1 MSDQPEQKRIK
12 LFLERSIERLPYDIT
27 DKGEELYIPDG
38 DPSEKLKRKIR
49 TIVDL
54 AGDHYDDF
62 TENLPTAQEQGQ
74 DEHASEGVKNED
86 AITESVDQP
95 SSTPVFSAA
104 VASVNPAHR
113 VTTPQGVYGKLWH
126 AQGEIRIA
134 LDVLTTIIA
143 SYQVGN
149 NIKANQELPLPPGTL
164 KCEYVTKATVP
175 LSSQISSEKL
185 ALGSKKNHL
194 RKASQILMQG
204 AENLKKVME
213 NEDQFWEG
221 ALRLRKNNWSIG
233 SRSSGS
239 AHRINRHAAG
249 SQLSVY
255 YGFGDVGSLHGDR
268 SYAVADLVRSQV
280 PLESDTANSN
290 IELFIPNQT
299 GKVVVVSLIMRG
311 TEYCRDS
318 HKDKP
323 TTSKKTLHSQLLS
336 AQSSLFDAEL
346 FQDLVR
352 EARIM
357 TNSVSIVDNEIFL
370 PINDELE
377 LKISHRK
384 PTDTELSIP
393 STTNTNGIKD
403 SQLCS
408 SLSGTADIFRYAMQ
422 LIQHRRYRQN
432 IKERSDSFFKGS
444 RPGSGRAPGSFRQFQ
459 IALAQRP
466 TNMLSTALQT
476 LQYYTFSR
484 RIREV
489 LTKVS
494 RNLGD
499 SWWEPVSIH
508 SVDIKPPTPSPAMT
522 QGAVSSGS
530 SAPVSGL
537 ASTANKAPNYSM
549 GAAVSIRVGQTS
561 PSLRFVVRSYPAP
574 CVVFHLPDRPTQPI
588 THITEFEKTL
598 EQELA
603 VRAIRKICEI
613 VNSIESWTGPPEG
626 GMPSP
631 RFVIDIDKRCVG
643 VFQIPVKVNGYGHSR
658 PIQSATVIL
667 QLCMKSGEPTTIGLT
682 CTQGGAS
689 KTTRLHLE
697 DELRHFSS
705 ELDLNADIVHPY
717 DDSFTFGSQHSTLS
731 TRGSPLRSTE
741 GFRSWIQQKILDQM
755 DL

>member
-12 LFLERSIERLPYDIT
+12 LFLERSIERLPFDIN

-38 DPSEKLKRKIR
+38 DPSEKLKRKVK

-62 TENLPTAQEQGQ
+62 TENLPKPQEPGQ
-74 DEHASEGVKNED
+74 DENASDTTGAKNED
-86 AITESVDQP
+86 VTAENVDQP
-95 SSTPVFSAA
+95 SSTPVIL
-104 VASVNPAHR
+104 ASINAQR
-113 VTTPQGVYGKLWH
+113 MTTPQGVYGKLWH

-143 SYQVGN
+143 SYQTA
-149 NIKANQELPLPPGTL
+149 NIKDSQQYPLPPGTL

-175 LSSQISSEKL
+175 LSNQISSEKL

-233 SRSSGS
+233 SKTGGAAPRVNRLGS
-239 AHRINRHAAG
+239 G

-255 YGFGDVGSLHGDR
+255 YGFGDV
-268 SYAVADLVRSQV
+268 
-280 PLESDTANSN
+280 PLNPDAENSN

-299 GKVVVVSLIMRG
+299 GKVVVVSLVMRG
-311 TEYCRDS
+311 TEYCRGS
-318 HKDKP
+318 RKEKP
-323 TTSKKTLHSQLLS
+323 ATSKTTLHSQLLS

-346 FQDLVR
+346 FQDLVK

-384 PTDTELSIP
+384 PIDEELSIP
-393 STTNTNGIKD
+393 PTTNANGAKS

-408 SLSGTADIFRYAMQ
+408 SLAGTADIFRYAMQ

-432 IKERSDSFFKGS
+432 IKERSDSFFKSS

-466 TNMLSTALQT
+466 TNMLSIALQT

-489 LTKVS
+489 LAKVS

-508 SVDIKPPTPSPAMT
+508 SVGIMPPTPSPAVT

-549 GAAVSIRVGQTS
+549 GVVVSIRVGQTS
-561 PSLRFVVRSYPAP
+561 GSLRFVVRSYPAP
-574 CVVFHLPDRPTQPI
+574 CVIFHLPDRPTQPI

-613 VNSIESWTGPPEG
+613 VNSIENWTGQPEG

-643 VFQIPVKVNGYGHSR
+643 VFQIPVKANGYSQGR

-682 CTQGGAS
+682 CTQGGVS
-689 KTTRLHLE
+689 KTIRLHLE

-705 ELDLNADIVHPY
+705 GLNLDSDIVHPY
-717 DDSFTFGSQHSTLS
+717 DDSFTFTHHSTLP
-731 TRGSPLRSTE
+731 TRRSPLRSTD
-741 GFRSWIQQKILDQM
+741 GFRSWLQQKILDQL
-755 DL
+755 DI

>member
-12 LFLERSIERLPYDIT
+12 LFMERSIERLPFDIT

-38 DPSEKLKRKIR
+38 DPSEKLKRKIK

-62 TENLPTAQEQGQ
+62 TENLPKPQEPGQ
-74 DEHASEGVKNED
+74 DENASETATGAKKEVVIAEN
-86 AITESVDQP
+86 VDQP
-95 SSTPVFSAA
+95 SSTPVIL
-104 VASVNPAHR
+104 ASINAQR

-143 SYQVGN
+143 SYQTA
-149 NIKANQELPLPPGTL
+149 NIKDSQQYPLPPGTL

-175 LSSQISSEKL
+175 LSNQISSEKL

-204 AENLKKVME
+204 ADNLKKVME

-233 SRSSGS
+233 SKSGG
-239 AHRINRHAAG
+239 AAPRVNRLGTG

-268 SYAVADLVRSQV
+268 NYAVADLIRSQV
-280 PLESDTANSN
+280 PLDSDATNSN

-299 GKVVVVSLIMRG
+299 GKVIVVSL
-311 TEYCRDS
+311 
-318 HKDKP
+318 
-323 TTSKKTLHSQLLS
+323 
-336 AQSSLFDAEL
+336 
-346 FQDLVR
+346 LVK

-384 PTDTELSIP
+384 PTDAELSIP
-393 STTNTNGIKD
+393 PTENANSNKD
-403 SQLCS
+403 NQLCS
-408 SLSGTADIFRYAMQ
+408 SLAGTADIFRYAMQ

-432 IKERSDSFFKGS
+432 IKERSDSFFKSS

-459 IALAQRP
+459 IALTQRP

-489 LTKVS
+489 LAKVS
-494 RNLGD
+494 RSLGD

-508 SVDIKPPTPSPAMT
+508 SVDIKPPTPSPAVT
-522 QGAVSSGS
+522 QGAVSAGS

-561 PSLRFVVRSYPAP
+561 GSLRFV
-574 CVVFHLPDRPTQPI
+574 
-588 THITEFEKTL
+588 FEKTL

-613 VNSIESWTGPPEG
+613 VNSIENWTGQPEG

-643 VFQIPVKVNGYGHSR
+643 VFQIPVKANGYGHGR

-667 QLCMKSGEPTTIGLT
+667 QLYMKSGEPTTIGLT
-682 CTQGGAS
+682 CTQGGMS
-689 KTTRLHLE
+689 KTIRLHLE

-705 ELDLNADIVHPY
+705 GLDLDSDIVHPH
-717 DDSFTFGSQHSTLS
+717 DDSFTFTQHSTFS
-731 TRGSPLRSTE
+731 TQGSPLQSTE
-741 GFRSWIQQKILDQM
+741 GFRSWLQQKIRGQLAI
-755 DL
+755 

>member
-12 LFLERSIERLPYDIT
+12 LFLERSIERLPFDIN

-38 DPSEKLKRKIR
+38 DPSEKLKRKVK

-62 TENLPTAQEQGQ
+62 TENLPKPQEPGQ
-74 DEHASEGVKNED
+74 DENASDTTGAKNED
-86 AITESVDQP
+86 ATTENVDQP
-95 SSTPVFSAA
+95 SSTPVIL
-104 VASVNPAHR
+104 ASINAQR
-113 VTTPQGVYGKLWH
+113 MTTPQGVYGKLWH

-143 SYQVGN
+143 SYQTA
-149 NIKANQELPLPPGTL
+149 NIKDSQQYPLPPGTL

-175 LSSQISSEKL
+175 LSNQISSEKL

-204 AENLKKVME
+204 AENLRKVME

-233 SRSSGS
+233 SKTGGAALRVNRLGS
-239 AHRINRHAAG
+239 G

-268 SYAVADLVRSQV
+268 NFAVADLVRSQV
-280 PLESDTANSN
+280 PLNPDAENSN
-290 IELFIPNQT
+290 IELFILNQT
-299 GKVVVVSLIMRG
+299 GKVVVVSLVMRG
-311 TEYCRDS
+311 TEYCRGS
-318 HKDKP
+318 RKEKP
-323 TTSKKTLHSQLLS
+323 ATSKTTLHSQLLS

-346 FQDLVR
+346 FQDLVK

-384 PTDTELSIP
+384 PTDEELSIP
-393 STTNTNGIKD
+393 PTTNANGAKD
-403 SQLCS
+403 NQLCS
-408 SLSGTADIFRYAMQ
+408 SLAGTADIFRYAMQ

-432 IKERSDSFFKGS
+432 IKERSDSFFKSS

-508 SVDIKPPTPSPAMT
+508 SVGIMPPAPSPAVT

-561 PSLRFVVRSYPAP
+561 GSLRFVVRSYPAP
-574 CVVFHLPDRPTQPI
+574 CVIFQLPDRPTQPI
-588 THITEFEKTL
+588 THITEFERML

-613 VNSIESWTGPPEG
+613 VNSIENWTGQPEG

-643 VFQIPVKVNGYGHSR
+643 VFQIPVKANGYSQGRH
-658 PIQSATVIL
+658 IQSATVIL
-667 QLCMKSGEPTTIGLT
+667 QLCMKSGEPTTVGLT
-682 CTQGGAS
+682 CTQGGMS
-689 KTTRLHLE
+689 KTIRLHLE
-697 DELRHFSS
+697 DELRHFPSGLN
-705 ELDLNADIVHPY
+705 LDSDIVHPY
-717 DDSFTFGSQHSTLS
+717 DDSFSFTHHSTLS
-731 TRGSPLRSTE
+731 TRRSPLRSTE
-741 GFRSWIQQKILDQM
+741 GFRSWLQQKILDQL
-755 DL
+755 DI